1 MARATC
7 YFFDANVG
15 RTLNHADA
23 IVAGGDL
30 GSCYLHQVGSANMD
44 PVGVWAVSGRDDA
57 KVV

>member
-1 MARATC
+1 MAWATC
-7 YFFDANVG
+7 YFFYANVG

-30 GSCYLHQVGSANMD
+30 GSCYLHQVRSANMD
-44 PVGVWAVSGRDDA
+44 PVGVRAVSGCNDA